1 MSGLEGLERPLK
13 SQISW
18 SSRAVPCSPID
29 GGINEILLGVLDSEC
44 NRRCSMND
52 VVKAAF
58 VGLSG
63 QSLIESAWYSNI
75 VNEGKFD
82 LAFPLGV

>member
-1 MSGLEGLERPLK
+1 
-13 SQISW
+13 
-18 SSRAVPCSPID
+18 
-29 GGINEILLGVLDSEC
+29 
-44 NRRCSMND
+44 MND